1 MTCKKL
7 LLAGVA
13 MTLTALSGSAA
24 QAGEKMS
31 VYEINNFVTRLTNA
45 VNNPDPAVGRT
56 FLARYLNEDAQMSN
70 TIVHAG
76 WAGNLDHR
84 YRVWHEY
91 NNNAYYRYPQA
102 YNPYYKPTSVRSM
115 DKTEMIAQFESKKH
129 MIPRYNQQ
137 INILATRMPADAK
150 TAIIDVDLREF
161 GVGYTAGYNAYGYA
175 PHYTGQVLHT
185 ASNCQ
190 LYLEKKDHEVQ
201 LNRMSCNTT
210 MNPAF

>member
-1 MTCKKL
+1 MNCRKL

-13 MTLTALSGSAA
+13 ITLTALSSSAA
-24 QAGEKMS
+24 DAGERMS
-31 VYEINNFVTRLTNA
+31 VYEVNNFLTRMTNA

-56 FLARYLNEDAQMSN
+56 FLARYLNEDAQATN

-76 WAGNLDHR
+76 WAGNMDYQ
-84 YRVWHEY
+84 YRVWHQH
-91 NNNAYYRYPQA
+91 NSAAYYRYPQA

-137 INILATRMPADAK
+137 INVLATRMPADAK
-150 TAIIDVDLREF
+150 TAVIDVDMREF
-161 GVGYTAGYNAYGYA
+161 GMGYA
-175 PHYTGQVLHT
+175 YNPATPYYGGQVLHT
-185 ASNCQ
+185 AANCQ
-190 LYLEKKDHEVQ
+190 LYLEKENHEVV

-210 MNPAF
+210 MNPVF